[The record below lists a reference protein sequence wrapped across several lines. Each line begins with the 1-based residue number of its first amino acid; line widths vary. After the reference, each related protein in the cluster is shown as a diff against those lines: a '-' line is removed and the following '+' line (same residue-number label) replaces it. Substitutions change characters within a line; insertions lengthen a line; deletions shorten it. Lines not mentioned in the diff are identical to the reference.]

1 LTDEASAVGGGV
13 GVDGHAEHVDGDVMV
28 IAHGSFLRRRFLSDM
43 TEARTM
49 TTKGD
54 QIVRIVIT
62 TEMLLVDVVDLEA
75 VP

>member
-1 LTDEASAVGGGV
+1 
-13 GVDGHAEHVDGDVMV
+13 
-28 IAHGSFLRRRFLSDM
+28 
-43 TEARTM
+43 M